1 MSNLSAF
8 VDVKIFAGLFIS
20 AVENTLGKKTSDAER
35 QYLIHYINTNIT
47 ISKFTSIKL
56 LVNHHVK
63 IICNLIKKTKQSM
76 ANKIRS
82 TDTTIQNTEHIIDD
96 FDLHEYQTNVIG
108 IADEDGQLNKYAELN
123 TSTGLVSSASS
134 MSSIPSASSMS
145 SASFITTPSIS
156 SAIELEVDF
165 LLKSTTDVYDF
176 SKELVPKS
184 KMRYNYV
191 LLDTFNCY
199 EINDSRNTFTWL
211 INDGSPIYQSG
222 YINLHSKLRNIK
234 MMRLGWASF
243 SHVDL
248 TTYTTLT
255 TKRLGFSFNE
265 FLSQALIMPSGIKFH
280 FVQFMTGDP
289 YNRVGSNITTSSFF
303 ENRGWFR
310 FRERFMGLDKLT
322 LSVYDLL
329 AGSKVQLLDEFASF
343 TGRQNI
349 NYSITYLPYS
359 ALPIRDPVE
368 ITSPLVPLAYNHN
381 ADSKV
386 DYLAAINVLEPLSFS
401 GFTTPDPVTDAAL
414 ISAYNATHSLQ
425 KKGGGAIYGPPV
437 SYIDLNA
444 STIVDPY
451 VDVTI
456 SLIYKPRLNVVL
468 ELISEDQDD

>member
-8 VDVKIFAGLFIS
+8 VDVKIFTGLFIS

-35 QYLIHYINTNIT
+35 RYLIHYINTNIT
-47 ISKFTSIKL
+47 MSKFTSIKL
-56 LVNHHVK
+56 LVTHHVK
-63 IICNLIKKTKQSM
+63 IICDLIKKASKTNDLADNSRIT
-76 ANKIRS
+76 NIRN
-82 TDTTIQNTEHIIDD
+82 TDRDIDD
-96 FDLHEYQTNVIG
+96 FDLHEYQTNAIG
-108 IADEDGQLNKYAELN
+108 VADEDGQLNTGTGSLL
-123 TSTGLVSSASS
+123 STGLVSNSS
-134 MSSIPSASSMS
+134 SVLTS
-145 SASFITTPSIS
+145 SFITTPSVS

-184 KMRYNYV
+184 KMRYNYIT
-191 LLDTFNCY
+191 LDTFNCY
-199 EINDSRNTFTWL
+199 EINDLRNTFTWL
-211 INDGSPIYQSG
+211 INDGSPVYQSG

-280 FVQFMTGDP
+280 FVQFMTSDP

-386 DYLAAINVLEPLSFS
+386 DYLAAINVLEPLAFS

-414 ISAYNATHSLQ
+414 ITAYNATHSLQ
-425 KKGGGAIYGPPV
+425 KKGGGDIYGPPV
-437 SYIDLNA
+437 SYVDLNA

-456 SLIYKPRLNVVL
+456 SLIYKPRLTVVL